1 MDGGVMYLGQRR
13 LNHRNGCTIQLEY
26 SAADA
31 GSMRRFFTNQNP
43 IKTGPGI

>member
-1 MDGGVMYLGQRR
+1 MYLGQRT

-31 GSMRRFFTNQNP
+31 GRVKEP
-43 IKTGPGI
+43 IML